1 VSIETAQRI
10 RRRRERPQSQPL
22 ATLMARLARGHF
34 FNYLILIVGA
44 AVMVVPFI
52 WMLSTSFKPQSETI
66 SFPPRLLPLRPTL
79 DNYLEVFERL
89 NIGRLYW
96 NTAFVTT
103 VKTALNVYTS
113 TLLGYIFGKFRF
125 RGRDLLFY
133 LILSTWIIPFEV
145 YMIPLYIMMVNMRLG
160 DTYWALILP
169 EISSAYA
176 IFLFRQFMFTIPN
189 DLLDAAR
196 IDGAGEWRIFHQL
209 ILPLSRPVL
218 ATLVAFYFMWNWN
231 DFLWPL
237 IVITTSNKYVLP
249 VGLALFVS
257 EFGTQYGL
265 TMAGAS
271 LAIIP
276 VLLVFMAMQRYIVQ
290 GITLT
295 GFK

>member
-1 VSIETAQRI
+1 MQQGRLQM
-10 RRRRERPQSQPL
+10 RRLTSVR
-22 ATLMARLARGHF
+22 ARLARGHF
-34 FNYLILIVGA
+34 FNYLILIIGA
-44 AVMVVPFI
+44 AAMLVPFV

-66 SFPPRLLPLRPTL
+66 TYPPRLLPLHPTL
-79 DNYLEVFERL
+79 DNYLEVFDRL

-103 VKTALNVYTS
+103 IKTAINVYTS
-113 TLLGYIFGKFRF
+113 TLLGYVFGKFRF
-125 RGRDLLFY
+125 RGRDLIFY

-145 YMIPLYIMMVNMRLG
+145 YMIPLYIMMVNMNLG

-189 DLLDAAR
+189 DLIDAAR

-218 ATLVAFYFMWNWN
+218 ATLIAFYFMWNWN

-237 IVITTSNKYVLP
+237 IVLTTSDKFVLP
-249 VGLALFVS
+249 LGLALFVAQ
-257 EFGTQYGL
+257 FGTQYGL

-271 LAIIP
+271 LAIVP
-276 VLLVFMAMQRYIVQ
+276 VLIVFVAMQRYIIQ